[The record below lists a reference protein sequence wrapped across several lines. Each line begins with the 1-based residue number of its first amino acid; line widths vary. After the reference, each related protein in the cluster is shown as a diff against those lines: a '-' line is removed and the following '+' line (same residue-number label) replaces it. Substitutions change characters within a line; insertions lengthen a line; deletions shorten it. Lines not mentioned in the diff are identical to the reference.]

1 MSSWIASALYPDT
14 EPPEMLEALA
24 DPVDFLSWLCAA
36 WDFGVLPYPETVAE
50 IRRPQWREAVDACR
64 FLTSPAYYLLANLP
78 QAPNLREVD
87 QAFSDLN
94 EALGYAVDGGYRL
107 YEADIRVALA
117 WAHLAVR
124 DPAAARAEAER
135 AQTSSTRDDATL
147 VRVRRSVGACPRRR
161 RRPRGATLQSSREG
175 NA

>member
-1 MSSWIASALYPDT
+1 MSSWIDSALYRDT
-14 EPPEMLEALA
+14 EPPEMLETLA
-24 DPVDFLSWLCAA
+24 DPVDFLSRLCGA
-36 WDFGVLPYPETVAE
+36 WDFGVLPYPGTVAE

-117 WAHLAVR
+117 WAHLAAGDR
-124 DPAAARAEAER
+124 QAARAEAER
-135 AQTSSTRDDATL
+135 AQHMSADM
-147 VRVRRSVGACPRRR
+147 GY
-161 RRPRGATLQSSREG
+161 
-175 NA
+175 